1 MASLQRIVLF
11 DSFSGDELFSGR
23 SMLSSQPP
31 QPQFEVTSSSEE
43 EIEIEPCPETLRSSV
58 FVRVHDDLP
67 ASMDESGEIEVTFSE
82 PQPELYS
89 IREDENSEIR
99 ATPASLG
106 RYSQPE
112 ISTEISEDEIDSLF
126 EDDHAA

>member
-11 DSFSGDELFSGR
+11 DSFGDELFSGR
-23 SMLSSQPP
+23 SIMSSRPP
-31 QPQFEVTSSSEE
+31 QPQFEVSSTDGDDGEE
-43 EIEIEPCPETLRSSV
+43 EIEPCPETLRSSV
-58 FVRVHDDLP
+58 FVRLHDDSP
-67 ASMDESGEIEVTFSE
+67 PRSADESGEIEVVFSD
-82 PQPELYS
+82 PMPDLSS

-112 ISTEISEDEIDSLF
+112 ISTE
-126 EDDHAA
+126 